1 MITRFRTTLQSLRVV
16 TLTVILSG
24 TCVLCLG
31 IGAVT
36 ITPAQII
43 AIICEHL
50 FHWNLGWE
58 FNRTQEAVIVA
69 IRLPRVLLGLLVG
82 GGLAVSGAVM
92 QGLFRNPLAD
102 PGLIGVSSGAAVA
115 AVAFI
120 VLVNS
125 SIFWFTRPLGPF
137 ALSIVAFFGAAT
149 ATYTVYWI
157 SIKENH
163 VQIYTMLLAGI
174 AINAMGGAI
183 TGILTFIA
191 DDAQLRN
198 LTFWSLGSL
207 GGATWKNVVGVAPII
222 IWSVIFLIKF
232 AKPLNAMLLGEY
244 EATHLGFD
252 IEKIKKLILLHVAL
266 AVGAAVAVSGIIGFI
281 GLVIPHLLRLKFG
294 PDHRFLLPGCAIL
307 GASVLLLAD
316 LIARTVVAP
325 AEMPIGIV
333 TSIIGGPFFI
343 YLLKRKQTYEK

>member
-1 MITRFRTTLQSLRVV
+1 MIDNFTTIRQSIQYL
-16 TLTVILSG
+16 TLILVLLSA
-24 TCVLCLG
+24 CVLCLG

-43 AIICEHL
+43 AIIFKHL
-50 FHWNLGWE
+50 FHWDLGWE
-58 FNRTQEAVIVA
+58 FNAIQEAVIIA

-82 GGLAVSGAVM
+82 GSLAISGAVM

-115 AVAFI
+115 AVSFI

-125 SIFWFTRPLGPF
+125 SIFWFTRHLGPF
-137 ALSIVAFFGAAT
+137 TLSIVAFFGAIT
-149 ATYTVYWI
+149 TTYIVYRI
-157 SIKENH
+157 SIKENY

-174 AINAMGGAI
+174 AVNAIAGAI
-183 TGILTFIA
+183 TGILTFVA

-207 GGATWKNVVGVAPII
+207 GGSTWNNLIGVTPFIV
-222 IWSVIFLIKF
+222 WSLITLIKF
-232 AKPLNAMLLGEY
+232 AKPLNAILLGEH
-244 EATHLGFD
+244 EASHLGFD

-266 AVGAAVAVSGIIGFI
+266 AVGACVAVAGIIGFI
-281 GLVIPHLLRLKFG
+281 GLVVPHLLRLKFG
-294 PDHRFLLPGCAIL
+294 PDHRFLLPGCALL
-307 GASVLLLAD
+307 GASILLVAD
-316 LIARTVVAP
+316 LIARTIVAP

-343 YLLKRKQTYEK
+343 YLLKRGRNYEN